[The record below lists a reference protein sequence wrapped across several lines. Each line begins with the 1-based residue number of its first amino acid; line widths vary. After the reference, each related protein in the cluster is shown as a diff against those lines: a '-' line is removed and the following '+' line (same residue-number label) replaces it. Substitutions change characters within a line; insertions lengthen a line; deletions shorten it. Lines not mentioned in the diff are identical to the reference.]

1 MSAIILV
8 VDDDPKI
15 TALLRRALT
24 FAGYTVNVANDGLE
38 GLKLAWS
45 NSPDLVIL
53 DLMMPVLDGMEVC
66 RRLRAESNLPI
77 LMLTAR
83 DEVGDRVQGLDAGA
97 DDYLVKPFALEELL
111 ARVRALLRR
120 GRGGGQ
126 EADTPAGDKA
136 RPAVRSTVYRFADLR
151 LDTGTREAYRGG
163 RVIQLTTKEFE
174 LLSLFLE
181 HPRQVLTR
189 ELIMDRIWGFD
200 YSGES
205 NVLEV
210 YVGMLRQK
218 LEEAGEKRLIHTV
231 RGAGYVLR
239 E

>member
-1 MSAIILV
+1 MSTTILV

-15 TALLRRALT
+15 TTLLRRALT
-24 FAGYTVNVANDGLE
+24 FEGYTVNVANDGLE
-38 GLKLAWS
+38 GLKQAWS
-45 NSPDLVIL
+45 NPPDLIVL

-66 RRLRAESNLPI
+66 RRLRAESDLPI

-83 DEVGDRVQGLDAGA
+83 DEIGDRVQGLDAGA

-111 ARVRALLRR
+111 ARLRALLRR
-120 GRGGGQ
+120 GKSSNQDSPSGNTNRALGQ
-126 EADTPAGDKA
+126 
-136 RPAVRSTVYRFADLR
+136 SIVYNFIDLR
-151 LDTGTREAYRGG
+151 LDTGTREAFRGT

-189 ELIMDRIWGFD
+189 EVIMDRIWGFD

-218 LEEAGEKRLIHTV
+218 MEEAGEKRLLHTV
-231 RGAGYVLR
+231 RGAGYTLR